1 MPSFAPHEI
10 IPIAYRG
17 REQAYIKHLLL
28 EGYLERLLYIIGWNA
43 GTLGHSEVVFV
54 DCFSGRGKTK
64 VLTYPQHPSPS
75 HFDYC
80 LKFKRI

>member
-43 GTLGHSEVVFV
+43 GTLGTARLYLSTVFLA
-54 DCFSGRGKTK
+54 RKTK